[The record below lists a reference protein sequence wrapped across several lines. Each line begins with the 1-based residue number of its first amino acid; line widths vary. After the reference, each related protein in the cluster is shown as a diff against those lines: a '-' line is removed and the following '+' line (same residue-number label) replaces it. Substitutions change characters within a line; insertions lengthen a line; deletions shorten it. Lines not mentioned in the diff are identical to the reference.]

1 MHPLNPGR
9 PTVKPGLFGFH
20 RREIVT
26 LLGIATL
33 SSCLPA
39 MGGCS
44 LLTKARE
51 DDEAAEKKLQKLL
64 VAPDTP
70 ELIRQAVV
78 ANGLTFVS
86 VEGVAAVNGLPGT
99 GGPVAPSI
107 YRDQLV
113 EEMKKN
119 DVPDP
124 HGFLERAETALVR
137 VQGIIPPGAR
147 RGDPIDVRIIS
158 PPKTAATDLH
168 GGWVMDT
175 RLRQQQR
182 LEGAVRTSDVLALA
196 MGPLLVRADHD
207 NGNDSELLLQ
217 GLVLG
222 GGRVQQDRK
231 MGLVIRP
238 EYQHVKV
245 ASQLASAISDR
256 FFFFDGSTR
265 TGIAKA
271 IEDDFIE
278 IEIHPRYRRNIHR
291 LMAVVSMIS
300 PQGESSASQGK
311 LVELGQ
317 RINEPTTAS
326 DAALQLEAIGE
337 SAIPTLVSAVKNPN
351 REIKFYAAQALA
363 YLDRNDAIEPLMEA
377 ARDEPAFRYPALVA
391 LEGMDG
397 RAALDALTSLMDQ
410 PSIETRY
417 GAMRSIRRRPD
428 RDSILRSTTMSAGYR
443 LYRVPSTAPPFI
455 AVSLSETPE
464 IVCFGE
470 DSAVAIDDFLI
481 GPSGIVIRPGEGASG
496 RLRISRFVP
505 GQEDR
510 RAEVPATIEGLLIG
524 IASVGGGYGESIAIL
539 RTAKTNKQ
547 ITCGLAVDPL
557 PEAQR
562 TFHRDQKTD
571 STDPSLPPQDISPVS
586 TKESKG
592 HWWSFW
598 KSEETKDSDS

>member
-1 MHPLNPGR
+1 MHSLNRGR
-9 PTVKPGLFGFH
+9 PTVQRGPFGFN
-20 RREIVT
+20 RREIVIFI
-26 LLGIATL
+26 GIAAL
-33 SSCLPA
+33 ASSLP
-39 MGGCS
+39 MMTGCK

-64 VAPDTP
+64 VAPDPP
-70 ELIRQAVV
+70 ELIRQAIVP
-78 ANGLTFVS
+78 NGLTYVS

-99 GGPVAPSI
+99 GGPVAPST

-124 HGFLERAETALVR
+124 HGFLELSETALVR

-158 PPKTAATDLH
+158 PPKTTATDLH
-168 GGWVMDT
+168 SGWVMDT

-182 LEGAVRTSDVLALA
+182 LAGAIRSSDVLALA

-207 NGNDSELLLQ
+207 SGNDSELLLQ

-222 GGRVQQDRK
+222 GGRIQQDRK

-245 ASQLASAISDR
+245 SAQIAAAISER

-271 IEDDFIE
+271 VEDDFIE
-278 IEIHPRYRRNIHR
+278 IEIHPRYRRNVHR
-291 LMAVVSMIS
+291 LMAVVAMIS
-300 PQGESSASQGK
+300 PQGESSKSQTI

-317 RINEPTTAS
+317 RINEPTTAN
-326 DAALQLEAIGE
+326 DASLQLEAIGD
-337 SAIPTLVSAVKNPN
+337 SAIPTLVSALKNPN

-363 YLDRNDAIEPLMEA
+363 YLNRSEAIEPLTEA
-377 ARDEPAFRYPALVA
+377 ARDEAAFRYPALVA
-391 LEGMDG
+391 LEVMDG
-397 RAALDALTSLMDQ
+397 RAALDALTSLMNQ

-417 GAMRSIRRRPD
+417 GAMRSIRRRSD
-428 RDSILRSTTMSAGYR
+428 RDSVLRSTSMAAGYR
-443 LYRVPSTAPPFI
+443 LYRVSSTASPFI
-455 AVSLSETPE
+455 AVSLTETPE

-470 DSAVAIDDFLI
+470 DSAVSVDDFLL
-481 GPSGIVIRPGEGASG
+481 GPSGIVIRPGEGSRG
-496 RLRISRFVP
+496 TLRISRFVP

-510 RAEVPATIEGLLIG
+510 RAEVPATVEGLLLG
-524 IASVGGGYGESIAIL
+524 ISSVGGGYGESIAIL
-539 RTAKTNKQ
+539 RAAKTNKQ
-547 ITCGLAVDPL
+547 INCGLAIDPL
-557 PEAQR
+557 PEGQR
-562 TFHRDQKTD
+562 TFHRDEKSD
-571 STDPSLPPQDISPVS
+571 ATDPSLPPQDISPIS
-586 TKESKG
+586 TKEPKS
-592 HWWSFW
+592 HWWSF
-598 KSEETKDSDS
+598 